1 MGLWTQGEK
10 GRVGQIERV
19 ALIQFT
25 IAFKADSQWEA
36 TLQHWEPSSVFCDD
50 LEGWNGGWEGSSKG
64 KGYMYTYS

>member
-25 IAFKADSQWEA
+25 IMSKADSQWEA
-36 TLQHWEPSSVFCDD
+36 TLQHWEASSVFCDD
-50 LEGWNGGWEGSSKG
+50 LDGWVGGREGSSKG